1 MTPVRTQI
9 RHALINCL
17 RDCSSL
23 EGRVFEPPIHAFDP
37 SQLPLLTVTIE
48 KDQVVDDWTSILAMA
63 LAGNVLVQ
71 MRELSLSLK
80 ILVKATIGFPVA
92 DRLDA
97 IASEVTT
104 HLLADRSLGGL
115 CKDIRFN
122 ETSEITISDE
132 GEPPMGSLILHGVV
146 LYRIAEPLP
155 QFPLT

>member
-23 EGRVFEPPIHAFDP
+23 EGRVFDTPIHAFDP
-37 SQLPLLTVTIE
+37 AQLPLLTVTIE
-48 KDQVVDDWTSILAMA
+48 KEQVLDDWTSILAMA
-63 LAGNVLVQ
+63 MAGNLLVQ

-80 ILVKATIGFPVA
+80 ILVKATEGVA
-92 DRLDA
+92 DQLDA

-132 GEPPMGSLILHGVV
+132 GEPPMGNLILHGVV